1 VKCEECTSLLEDHL
15 YNQLGAADEE
25 RLTDHLSVCSECA
38 GEYVQLRREQE
49 LYASCELQLAPEF
62 WASVQARIQKENG
75 PRVSDFAGLFNFRF
89 DQVAAVVTCLL
100 VVAGLIGLWRYF
112 EMGRNRAPSEVNN
125 APQIST
131 LATAEKS
138 NAASV
143 ADSGKSQGALVDDVK
158 INTPHSRAIFPR
170 PVKLSRTFRRKIE
183 KPLFAANVVVERDP
197 MSLAQR
203 SVPRDLDIISARHLE
218 QIQMLLRSFEN
229 GRFLAHSKTLDLTYE
244 IGLSRNLL
252 ARNVLVRGDAEL
264 AGNLPLTRLL
274 DRSEPFLLDIA
285 NLRNNSDQ
293 KEIRLVKESLTKAQI
308 VAALQAF

>member
-25 RLTDHLSVCSECA
+25 RLTDHLSDCSECA
-38 GEYVQLRREQE
+38 GEYARLRREQE

-62 WASVQARIQKENG
+62 WAGVQARIRKENG
-75 PRVSDFAGLFNFRF
+75 PRVSGFAGLFNFRF
-89 DQVAAVVTCLL
+89 DQVVAVVTCLL

-112 EMGRNRAPSEVNN
+112 EMGRNRAASEVNN

-138 NAASV
+138 NAAAV
-143 ADSGKSQGALVDDVK
+143 ADSGKSQRALVDEVK
-158 INTPHSRAIFPR
+158 INTPHWRAIFPR
-170 PVKLSRTFRRKIE
+170 PVKLSRTSRRKIE
-183 KPLFAANVVVERDP
+183 KPLFAANAVVERDP
-197 MSLAQR
+197 MLLAQR
-203 SVPRDLDIISARHLE
+203 SVPRDLDIVSTRHLE

-229 GRFLAHSKTLDLTYE
+229 GRFLAHSNTLDLTYE

-252 ARNVLVRGDAEL
+252 ARNALVRGDAEL
-264 AGNLPLTRLL
+264 AGNIPLTRLL

-285 NLRNNSDQ
+285 NLRNNSNQ
-293 KEIRLVKESLTKAQI
+293 KEIRMVKESLTKAQI